1 MPNKEQE
8 DIKLKD
14 LLYKYLQ
21 ECNNDIS
28 LNISDTSKVLVINK
42 YRNMLSDIINV
53 CVKRNRF

>member
-53 CVKRNRF
+53 CRKRNRF